1 MFKLFKKKEIS
12 ICAPFDG
19 DVMDIKDVADPVF
32 SQLMMGDGCAILPTS
47 GIICAPVSGTVTF
60 IINTNHAVCITT
72 VTFIINTNHA
82 VCITTDE
89 GLELIVHYGIDTVK
103 YGGKGFDM
111 KVSVGQK
118 VKAGDILY
126 HCDMEFFRAYSVD
139 LTSPIVV
146 TNGDLFK
153 IIRKKLKNGVKTG
166 EEIMVISK
174 K

>member
-12 ICAPFDG
+12 IYAPFDG

-47 GIICAPVSGTVTF
+47 GIICAPVSRTVTF
-60 IINTNHAVCITT
+60 L
-72 VTFIINTNHA
+72 INTNHA

-126 HCDMEFFRAYSVD
+126 HCDMEFFRADSVD

>member
-12 ICAPFDG
+12 IYAPFDG

-72 VTFIINTNHA
+72 
-82 VCITTDE
+82 DE

-111 KVSVGQK
+111 KV
-118 VKAGDILY
+118 
-126 HCDMEFFRAYSVD
+126 
-139 LTSPIVV
+139 
-146 TNGDLFK
+146 N
-153 IIRKKLKNGVKTG
+153 N
-166 EEIMVISK
+166 
-174 K
+174 

>member
-1 MFKLFKKKEIS
+1 MFNFFKKKDIS
-12 ICAPFDG
+12 VYAPFDG
-19 DVMDIKDVADPVF
+19 DVIDIRDVKDPVF
-32 SQLMMGDGCAILPTS
+32 SQLMMGDGCAIVPTS
-47 GIICAPVSGTVTF
+47 GTIYAPVSG
-60 IINTNHAVCITT
+60 T

>member
-47 GIICAPVSGTVTF
+47 GIICAPVSG
-60 IINTNHAVCITT
+60 T